1 MFDLTLYLCML
12 LTVFDIRAQIWRRSF
27 SSFIIC
33 TGPFIPSRSFFRV
46 FLIRWSWLTSISSTT
61 FASWLGSIN
70 NFTSSL
76 CHFQISRSILCR
88 HHLRPAIFQICPN
101 RMGYL
106 WWSVSKQG
114 RVIFEFE
121 IIELK
126 KYLYSKKRI
135 HKSYL
140 KYEVFISVYFN
151 KNSFTKVFWRG
162 KTQSNKKY
170 LSASWLPSL
179 GIFFWNVTIMHFF
192 PRVHVD

>member
-12 LTVFDIRAQIWRRSF
+12 LTVFDIRAQIWRSL

-126 KYLYSKKRI
+126 KYLYSKNASTNHIWSTKFLFLSTSIKI
-135 HKSYL
+135 HSPKFSGEGKHNQTKSIFQPRDSRPS
-140 KYEVFISVYFN
+140 EFFSV
-151 KNSFTKVFWRG
+151 T
-162 KTQSNKKY
+162 
-170 LSASWLPSL
+170 LP
-179 GIFFWNVTIMHFF
+179 
-192 PRVHVD
+192 